1 MEIKSDPY
9 DYANQLM
16 QTADDLVSDMTSFTV
31 QDIADILRE
40 ASSYIEH
47 LADEHNSYVARTKVT
62 LTVGHEVMDLTD
74 EILPMINTTLL
85 HEWIRDAVVARL
97 NGGHGHTHSH

>member
-1 MEIKSDPY
+1 MENDIDPY
-9 DYANQLM
+9 AYADELSQMAN
-16 QTADDLVSDMTSFTV
+16 DLLSDMTSFTV
-31 QDIADILRE
+31 QDISEVLRD
-40 ASSYIEH
+40 AARYIEH
-47 LADEHNSYVARTKVT
+47 LADDHNSYVARTKVT

-85 HEWIRDAVVARL
+85 HEWIRDAVVDRL

>member
-1 MEIKSDPY
+1 MTLNSDPY
-9 DYANQLM
+9 SYANGLLE
-16 QTADDLVSDMTSFTV
+16 TADDLISDMTSYTV
-31 QDIADILRE
+31 QDIADILRDV
-40 ASSYIEH
+40 SRYIEH
-47 LADEHNSYVARTKVT
+47 LADEHNSYVSRTKVT